1 MTREEEYRRRLQ
13 TVQVEVKRRLEY
25 QLQLEQ
31 LQKQFEQRHLVSW
44 LEDSVRQALLSKE
57 VSLILT
63 LLKLLVIILFLGREY
78 SSMCDIIET
87 DDSC

>member
-1 MTREEEYRRRLQ
+1 MTREEEYRRRLH
-13 TVQVEVKRRLEY
+13 TARVEVKRRLEY

-31 LQKQFEQRHLVSW
+31 LQKQFEHHHLVSW

-63 LLKLLVIILFLGREY
+63 LF
-78 SSMCDIIET
+78 
-87 DDSC
+87 